1 MPYTT
6 EQFVRGAVG
15 ELLRGAAHGKFWCQT
30 CLAKFALETLGAGYH
45 RRDIGR
51 AMDKVFEAPSPLNRI
66 PAFVCAQ
73 CGRTMPC
80 LGCRLRDDASR
91 QCRKTVKKNARERGE
106 RRYDQS
112 RSDPGVV
119 CCLIACARR
128 VYWPGSRRQEQS
140 VTQRFGNP
148 TIGKQRKSKQFKSAR
163 VVKTLPRT
171 GVSCSGRS

>member
-1 MPYTT
+1 MPPPPRARVSGVGLVPSTAAT
-6 EQFVRGAVG
+6 AAGAP
-15 ELLRGAAHGKFWCQT
+15 KS
-30 CLAKFALETLGAGYH
+30 
-45 RRDIGR
+45 
-51 AMDKVFEAPSPLNRI
+51 AMIPSPVYWLIVPSKRCTSAVI
-66 PAFVCAQ
+66 SSKQRLMMRWTSSGSSFSASVVKPA
-73 CGRTMPC
+73 TSPK
-80 LGCRLRDDASR
+80 S
-91 QCRKTVKKNARERGE
+91 TVTWRRSQKNARERGE

-140 VTQRFGNP
+140 VTRRFGNP